1 MEILKIVV
9 LGLIQG
15 LTEFLPISSSGHL
28 VITQKLFGINENQLL
43 ISVLLHFGTLI
54 PVLIIFWEDIKEI
67 LSFKKEKRHFIF
79 LIIVAS
85 IPTAL
90 MGIFF
95 EDFFESLFAS
105 TISTAFMLI
114 ITGFIL
120 LIGDKLAN
128 YDKDIT
134 NFKWLNA
141 IIVGIAQGL
150 AIIPG
155 ISRSGSTITASL
167 VQGLKKEDA
176 ARFSFILSIPVIGGA
191 GLLKVGDAFSQ
202 GVSNFN
208 TLAVVLGMI
217 SAVISGY
224 IAIKYFIYILKS
236 KKLIY
241 FSYYL
246 WIIGVIILLYE
257 GIF

>member
-1 MEILKIVV
+1 MEIIKIIV
-9 LGLIQG
+9 LGFIQG

-28 VITQKLFGINENQLL
+28 VIMQKIFGIKENQLL

-54 PVLIIFWEDIKEI
+54 PVLIIFWQDIKEI

-95 EDFFESLFAS
+95 EDFFEKLFAS
-105 TISTAFMLI
+105 TVSTAVMLI
-114 ITGFIL
+114 VTGFIL
-120 LIGDKLAN
+120 LVGDRFAD
-128 YDKDIT
+128 YDKEIT

-141 IIVGIAQGL
+141 VLVGIAQGM

-167 VQGLKKEDA
+167 IQGLKKEDA
-176 ARFSFILSIPVIGGA
+176 AKFSFILSIPVIGGA
-191 GLLKVGDAFSQ
+191 GLLKINDAFSQ

-208 TLAVVLGMI
+208 ILAIVLGMI
-217 SAVISGY
+217 TAVISGY
-224 IAIKYFIYILKS
+224 AAIKYFIYILKS

-246 WIIGVIILLYE
+246 WIIGAIILLYE

>member
-1 MEILKIVV
+1 MEIIKIVI
-9 LGLIQG
+9 LGLVQG

-28 VITQKLFGINENQLL
+28 VILQKLFAINENQLL

-54 PVLIIFWEDIKEI
+54 PVLIVFRKDIIDI
-67 LSFKKEKRHFIF
+67 LSFKKNKRHFIF

-85 IPTAL
+85 IPTAI

-95 EDFFESLFAS
+95 EDFFEKLFSS
-105 TISTAFMLI
+105 TISAAFMLI
-114 ITGFIL
+114 VTGFIL
-120 LIGDKLAN
+120 LLGDRLAN
-128 YDKDIT
+128 YDNT
-134 NFKWLNA
+134 LSNFKWLNA
-141 IIVGIAQGL
+141 ILVGLAQGF

-167 VQGLKKEDA
+167 IQGLEKEDA

-208 TLAVVLGMI
+208 TLAIALGMI

-246 WIIGVIILLYE
+246 WIIGAIILLYE

>member
-1 MEILKIVV
+1 MEIIKIIA
-9 LGLIQG
+9 LGIIQG

-28 VITQKLFGINENQLL
+28 VIAQKLFNIYENQLL
-43 ISVLLHFGTLI
+43 LTVLLHFGTLI
-54 PVLIIFWEDIKEI
+54 PVIIIFRKDILELI
-67 LSFKKEKRHFIF
+67 TFKKRKRHFLF

-95 EDFFESLFAS
+95 EDFFEKLFAS
-105 TISTAFMLI
+105 TISTAIMLI

-120 LIGDKLAN
+120 LLGDKIAK
-128 YDKDIT
+128 YDKEIT
-134 NFKWLNA
+134 DFKWLNA
-141 IIVGIAQGL
+141 VLVGIAQGI

-167 VQGLKKEDA
+167 IQGLKKEEA

-191 GLLKVGDAFSQ
+191 GLLKINDAINV

-208 TLAVVLGMI
+208 ITAVILGFI

-224 IAIKYFIYILKS
+224 IAIKYFLYILK
-236 KKLIY
+236 KQKLIY

-246 WIIGVIILLYE
+246 WIIGIIILLFE
-257 GIF
+257 GLF

>member
-1 MEILKIVV
+1 MEIIKIVI
-9 LGLIQG
+9 LGLVQG

-28 VITQKLFGINENQLL
+28 VILQKLFAINENQLL

-54 PVLIIFWEDIKEI
+54 PVLIVFRKDIIDI
-67 LSFKKEKRHFIF
+67 LSFKKNKRHFIF

-85 IPTAL
+85 IPTAI

-95 EDFFESLFAS
+95 EDFFEKLFSS
-105 TISTAFMLI
+105 TISAAFMLI
-114 ITGFIL
+114 VTGFIL
-120 LIGDKLAN
+120 LLGDRLAN
-128 YDKDIT
+128 YDNT
-134 NFKWLNA
+134 LSNFKWLNA
-141 IIVGIAQGL
+141 ILVGLAQGF

-167 VQGLKKEDA
+167 IQGLEKEDA

-191 GLLKVGDAFSQ
+191 GLLKITDAVSVG
-202 GVSNFN
+202 VNN
-208 TLAVVLGMI
+208 LNITAVILGFI

-224 IAIKYFIYILKS
+224 IAIKYFLYILEKQ
-236 KKLIY
+236 KLIY

-246 WIIGVIILLYE
+246 WIIGVIILLFE
-257 GIF
+257 GLF